1 MRQPS
6 EDWSE
11 FDWEKALRESDEFAA
26 RYFRLLKRFCDFP
39 GANELIATHMGPEF
53 REDMPECDFD
63 CQECP
68 QRWDCEL
75 AAAIDWAAG
84 EDDMPAEEGPAGLPG
99 DEGEEDEGEED
110 GDPAMYEAD
119 PAFVVLRQAAIG
131 WCNIYA
137 AILSPDARPL
147 GLKVLY
153 HIGRSLANLAY
164 SINDGMFEQSDA
176 SIAFAK
182 RSLAHL
188 NKAIGLLNELINEK
202 SRSKKILST
211 IRSHLIR
218 ANDALIDHLHRC
230 RSDAAGTAEEEDGA

>member
-1 MRQPS
+1 MLQPS
-6 EDWSE
+6 EDWTE
-11 FDWEKALRESDEFAA
+11 FDWEQALRESDEFAA

-53 REDMPECDFD
+53 KDEMPDCDFD
-63 CQECP
+63 CQDCQ
-68 QRWDCEL
+68 QRWDCEFS
-75 AAAIDWAAG
+75 AAIEWASG
-84 EDDMPAEEGPAGLPG
+84 EEGLAPAEEPAGEP
-99 DEGEEDEGEED
+99 DPEETEDMEEGE
-110 GDPAMYEAD
+110 PAMYEAD

-137 AILSPDARPL
+137 AILSPDARPQ

-188 NKAIGLLNELINEK
+188 NKAVGLLNDLINEK

-218 ANDALIDHLHRC
+218 ANDALIDRLHRC
-230 RSDAAGTAEEEDGA
+230 RSDAAGTTGAEDEAE

>member
-1 MRQPS
+1 MRQPN

-11 FDWEKALRESDEFAA
+11 FDWERALRESDEFAA

-39 GANELIATHMGPEF
+39 GANELITTHMGPEF
-53 REDMPECDFD
+53 KDEMPECDFE

-68 QRWDCEL
+68 QRWDCEF
-75 AAAIDWAAG
+75 AAAIDWAVA
-84 EDDMPAEEGPAGLPG
+84 EEEMPAEGEPVNLPG
-99 DEGEEDEGEED
+99 FEEEEEEGMEE

-137 AILSPDARPL
+137 AILSPDARPQGL
-147 GLKVLY
+147 GILY

-182 RSLAHL
+182 RSLGHL
-188 NKAIGLLNELINEK
+188 NKAVGLLNELINEK
-202 SRSKKILST
+202 NRSKKILST

-218 ANDALIDHLHRC
+218 AHDALIDHLHRC
-230 RSDAAGTAEEEDGA
+230 RSGATGMAGAEGEV